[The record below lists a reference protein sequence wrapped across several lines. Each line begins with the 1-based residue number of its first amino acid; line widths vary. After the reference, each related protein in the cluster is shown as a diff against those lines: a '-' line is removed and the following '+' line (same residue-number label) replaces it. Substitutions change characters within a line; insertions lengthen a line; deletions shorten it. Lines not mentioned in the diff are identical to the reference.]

1 MSHRGTIVPTTVL
14 PWLQSGK
21 HGGPRSLYADTGLD
35 CRLASTRLAAVEMH
49 SRMPADGWRRRGPDR
64 NQVNR
69 KGQWPDRP
77 GRRPPTNGSG
87 RVATTGPSSA
97 QSAQSAPH
105 RHAFRQVSAHLTGV
119 KREPLLNCVR
129 VAASERARRA
139 LCGLQRSQR
148 RKSDREIFRSRSNHR
163 WIAQPT
169 RHAWTPAKATVSPR
183 GRLESRTRF
192 CVAAFSVRH
201 ATSARSI
208 RQSTGSACA
217 SKNNSPA
224 VISVILLHRSR

>member
-1 MSHRGTIVPTTVL
+1 MSDRGTIVPTTVL

-97 QSAQSAPH
+97 QSAQSAP
-105 RHAFRQVSAHLTGV
+105 RPHAFRQVSAHLTGV

-129 VAASERARRA
+129 VAAAERARRA
-139 LCGLQRSQR
+139 LRAAAQPASN
-148 RKSDREIFRSRSNHR
+148 IRSRDIPQQIEPSLDSATNAPCMDAGKGNR
-163 WIAQPT
+163 FPARPPGIADAICVPFLFAT
-169 RHAWTPAKATVSPR
+169 PPLPDRSGKAPARHVLQKAT
-183 GRLESRTRF
+183 
-192 CVAAFSVRH
+192 
-201 ATSARSI
+201 
-208 RQSTGSACA
+208 
-217 SKNNSPA
+217 
-224 VISVILLHRSR
+224 HRPSFR